1 MGYEASA
8 HEVQITILRHLLFQP
23 TAGFAELQKTSD
35 FTSDHFNFHVKK
47 LLTSGLIEKTDDGY
61 RLTSTGKEYAN
72 RLDTDENVIEKQPK
86 VSVALIIERTNDGKQ
101 EFLVQQRLKH
111 PYFGFWGRLGGK
123 VRWGESF
130 EEAAKRELKEET
142 GLDGAF
148 VFKSIF
154 RKRDYDKDSGRLLE
168 DKVFII
174 MYTDNAAGKLITD
187 FEGGHNEWLTNEGF
201 WSKDKVFES
210 AIDFSVMIDNDER
223 YRSQE
228 YHYDHTE
235 Y

>member
-1 MGYEASA
+1 MSYEASA
-8 HEVQITILRHLLFQP
+8 HEVQLAVLRYLLFHP
-23 TAGFAELQKTSD
+23 AATFAELQKTSD
-35 FTSDHFNFHVKK
+35 LTSDHFNFHIKK
-47 LLTSGLIEKTDDGY
+47 LLESQLVEKVTGEY
-61 RLTSTGKEYAN
+61 RLTPTGKEYAN
-72 RLDTDENVIEKQPK
+72 RLDTDDNTIEKQPK

-142 GLDGAF
+142 GLDGDF
-148 VFKSIF
+148 VFKSVF
-154 RKRDYDKDSGRLLE
+154 HKRDYDKTSGDLLE
-168 DKVFII
+168 DKVFIV
-174 MYTDNAAGKLITD
+174 MYCNNASGQLIVD
-187 FEGGHNEWLTNEGF
+187 FEGGHNEWLSHEEF
-201 WSKDKVFES
+201 SSKGKVFES
-210 AIDFSVMIDNDER
+210 AIDFKMMIDADEP

-228 YHYDHTE
+228 YIYDSSE